1 MSASILVVDDQL
13 SSLENL
19 EAQLQDVGYKVYT
32 AIDGEEALRKTRFYK
47 PDVIILDIYMP
58 GMRGDAVADALKVDP
73 LTQNIPIIFLTTALT
88 KKDVAHYVKIEERY
102 FIAKPYQF
110 DELLSLLARI
120 LPQDKG
126 IL

>member
-1 MSASILVVDDQL
+1 MSASILVVDDQV
-13 SSLENL
+13 SALENL
-19 EAQLQDVGYKVYT
+19 EAQLQDVGHKVYT

-73 LTQNIPIIFLTTALT
+73 LTQNIPIIFLTAALT
-88 KKDVAHYVKIEERY
+88 KKDVAHYVKIEGRY

-110 DELLSLLARI
+110 DELLSLLTRI

>member
-73 LTQNIPIIFLTTALT
+73 LTQNIPIIFLTAALT